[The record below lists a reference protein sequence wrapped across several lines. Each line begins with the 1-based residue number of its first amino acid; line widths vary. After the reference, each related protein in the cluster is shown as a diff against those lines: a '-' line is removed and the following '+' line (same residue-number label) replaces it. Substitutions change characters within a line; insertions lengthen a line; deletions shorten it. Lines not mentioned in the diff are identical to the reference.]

1 MRCLFRDGGVDISG
15 LRSAF
20 YLYPGIRTITFWCM
34 KQANREHLERYVVVR
49 MVRLSEADVPTEAYL
64 NPQDKERAGRFRF
77 PEDRARFVLGRGL
90 LGRCL
95 SRYLGY
101 PAAPLDLAWTSH
113 GRPFLPHDPEVQ
125 FSISHTHELVAVALS
140 IGTLVGIDLEYM
152 RADFNAHELAEHIF
166 NEEDMKAFRALST
179 EEALPAFFRAWTGK
193 EAYLKAQGVGLSG
206 GLKEISI
213 SFQDGTDG
221 RISGTFRENNAQM
234 WRLEG
239 LPLPAG
245 YAGHLAWNDP
255 VKRPDFDG

>member
-1 MRCLFRDGGVDISG
+1 MRCFFRDGGVDISG

-20 YLYPGIRTITFWCM
+20 YLYPEILTITFWCM
-34 KQANREHLERYVVVR
+34 KQANRDHLERHVVVR
-49 MVRLSEADVPTEAYL
+49 MARLSQADVATEAYL

-90 LGRCL
+90 LGSCL
-95 SRYLGY
+95 SRYLDY

-125 FSISHTHELVAVALS
+125 FSISHTHELVAVAVS

-152 RADFNAHELAEHIF
+152 RVDFNVMELAERIF
-166 NEEDMKAFRALST
+166 SEEDMKAFRALPT
-179 EEALPAFFRAWTGK
+179 DEALSAFFRAWTSK

-213 SFQDGTDG
+213 SFGPGPQG
-221 RISGTFRENNAQM
+221 RIMDAFRENNAQK
-234 WRLEG
+234 WRVEG

-255 VKRPDFDG
+255 EKQPDFDG

>member
-1 MRCLFRDGGVDISG
+1 
-15 LRSAF
+15 
-20 YLYPGIRTITFWCM
+20 M
-34 KQANREHLERYVVVR
+34 KQANRDHLDRHVVVR
-49 MVRLSEADVPTEAYL
+49 MGRLSEAGVAAEAYL
-64 NPQDKERAGRFRF
+64 NPRDKERAGRFRF

-90 LGRCL
+90 LGSCV

-101 PAAPLDLAWTSH
+101 PAAPLDLAWTAE

-125 FSISHTHELVAVALS
+125 FSISHSHEMVAVALS
-140 IGTLVGIDLEYM
+140 VGTLVGIDLEYM
-152 RADFNAHELAEHIF
+152 RADFNAYELAERIF
-166 NEEDMKAFRALST
+166 SEEDMKAFRALP
-179 EEALPAFFRAWTGK
+179 ENEALPAFFRAWTGK

-213 SFQDGTDG
+213 SFRDGHEG
-221 RISGTFRENNAQM
+221 RITDAFRENNAQK

-255 VKRPDFDG
+255 EKQPDFGG